1 MATLPT
7 LPRRTWLE
15 QLSLGLAVV
24 LILVGALA
32 LAGWWLHVD
41 ALVRPLAEIAPAPI
55 KANAALCWLLLG
67 LALLTVELGLPQFAW
82 VAALPASIGLLSLI
96 EHLVGVDLRIDELLT
111 TDHLLF
117 ETAHPGRMDAVT
129 AGCIFLG
136 GAVVAWRT
144 FAPGARA
151 RIFAGALAGS
161 IIGAVGL
168 ATLLGYATSLPV
180 VYRWGTGTA
189 ASLVCGLAL
198 LILGCALLLGAWRE
212 GSQAENGPPSWSPM
226 PAVIICLALT
236 SVLWIG
242 LRARELDY
250 LGANTQTTINSL
262 AIAID
267 RELKQLSTDVDDRLA
282 APWSRVAEDSAA
294 LWEVYG
300 ALFFSAV
307 KDNGGTAVAWVD
319 PRPDLS
325 LRTRWI
331 YPVKGNEGAIS
342 FDHLLD
348 KGRAETIGAAQ
359 LSDHSVVS
367 GTIVMPNGKG
377 FVIYTAVRRQG
388 AIAGYVAAEFSYAGF
403 FGAIDRQLNLSQ
415 NYYAAIAMDGEPV
428 YATLLADESRDNGQS
443 YSVVIQ
449 RHRFRLNLAP
459 TAEYLRNN
467 RRFLPELALFAGLGI
482 TGLLGLSAFLARRA
496 RAGQLAAEESNRR
509 LLAENEKRSRVEARL
524 QTSDE
529 RLRLTLD
536 STGIGIFEWNV
547 ALGYVYYSP
556 GLWAM
561 LGYDHGRMPATVEAL
576 QSLIH
581 PEDLPVYRRRTEAQL
596 SGGTSF
602 IEPEFRVRSR
612 TGEWRW
618 VYVRAKSVATTAA
631 GLPTRILGTMQD
643 ITARRE
649 AEEALRA
656 SQASTR
662 KLSLVASRTDNLVII
677 FTADGR
683 VEWANESFTRTMEYP
698 LPEIVGKLSTELLAG
713 PETDPRA
720 IARLRT
726 ALAHGQGLSTDLVQ
740 YAKSGRKYHLA
751 FEIQPVRNQAGEVEN
766 FIAVASDITARVE
779 TEQALR
785 RAKLEADTASRAKSE
800 FLASMSHEIR
810 TPMNGVIGMTSLLL
824 ETNLSVEQREYVNTI
839 RSSGE
844 ALLTIIND
852 ILDFSKIESG
862 KLELERLPFELSV
875 CLEETLDLFAPQAA
889 EKRIELVY
897 GVDRSV
903 PPLVLGDIT
912 RLRQV
917 LVNLVNNAV
926 KFTPGGSIA
935 VEVRKAPGDPA
946 EHGVPP
952 GHLLLEFTVRDTGIG
967 IPADSVDR
975 LFKAFSQVDSSTT
988 RKYGGTGLGLAI
1000 CQRLCALMGGDI
1012 RVESTEG
1019 QGSSFIFTMQTEPAA
1034 IPLENSLPPLPGLL
1048 QHGTVLVVEEHPVA
1062 QRRLQ
1067 ELFAAWGASSLVA
1080 SDAAHAGELASG
1092 LAAPPVLLV
1101 VDFDPAEPGAS
1112 FDALAAIK
1120 APRLVMLPFGQNP
1133 PEIPR
1138 DGPLYNFI
1146 AKPIKNSLF
1155 YHAVSTLLASVA
1167 KAGTPL
1173 PSEPVHRL
1181 SDEIPLDVL
1190 LVEDNP
1196 VNQKVALR
1204 FLDRLGYRADAAGNG
1219 LEAVNTLESRHY
1231 HLVLMDLQMPE
1242 MDGLEASRQIRRRLP
1257 PERQPKIIALTAN
1270 ALHGD
1275 RELCIAAGMDD
1286 YISKPVKLHE
1296 IEEAIRRQFGPPPD
1310 PVKTIG

>member
-1 MATLPT
+1 
-7 LPRRTWLE
+7 
-15 QLSLGLAVV
+15 LSLVLAVA
-24 LILVGALA
+24 LILVGALT
-32 LAGWWLHVD
+32 LAGWWLHLD
-41 ALVRPLAEIAPAPI
+41 ALVQPLPGIAAI
-55 KANAALCWLLLG
+55 KVNAALCWLFLG

-82 VAALPASIGLLSLI
+82 IAVLPASIGLLTLI
-96 EHLVGVDLRIDELLT
+96 EHIASIDLRIDELLA
-111 TDHLLF
+111 TDHLLL
-117 ETAHPGRMDAVT
+117 ETAHAGRMAAVT
-129 AGCIFLG
+129 AGCILLG
-136 GAVVAWRT
+136 GGVLAWRT
-144 FAPGARA
+144 FAPEARA
-151 RIFAGALAGS
+151 RIFAGAFAGS
-161 IIGAVGL
+161 IIGSVGL
-168 ATLLGYATSLPV
+168 ATLLGNATSLPV

-189 ASLVCGLAL
+189 VSLVCGCAL
-198 LILGCALLLGAWRE
+198 LMLGCALLLMAWRE
-212 GSQAENGPPSWSPM
+212 GSKAENGPPSWLPM
-226 PAVIICLALT
+226 PAVIICLSLT

-262 AIAID
+262 AITID
-267 RELKQLSTDVDDRLA
+267 RGLKQLTSDVDDRLA
-282 APWSRVAEDSAA
+282 APWSRVTEDSDA
-294 LWEVYG
+294 LWQVYA
-300 ALFFSAV
+300 ALFFSAA
-307 KDNGGTAVAWVD
+307 KDSGGTAVAWVD

-325 LRTRWI
+325 LRTRWV
-331 YPVKGNEGAIS
+331 YPLKGNEGAIS

-348 KGRAETIGAAQ
+348 KGRAEAIATAQ

-367 GTIVMPNGKG
+367 GTIVMPNGNG

-403 FGAIDRQLNLSQ
+403 FGAIDHQLNLSQ
-415 NYYAAIAMDGEPV
+415 NYHTAIALDGEPV
-428 YATLLADESRDNGQS
+428 YAALLADENRDDGQA

-449 RHRFRLNLAP
+449 RHRFRLSLAP
-459 TAEYLRNN
+459 TDEYLRNN
-467 RRFLPELALFAGLGI
+467 RRYLPELALLAGLGI

-561 LGYDHGRMPATVEAL
+561 LGYEPGRMPATVEAL

-581 PEDLPVYRRRTEAQL
+581 PEDLPLYRRRTETQL

-602 IEPEFRVRSR
+602 IEPEFRVRARS
-612 TGEWRW
+612 GEWRW
-618 VYVRAKSVATTAA
+618 VYVRAKSVAATAG

-698 LPEIVGKLSTELLAG
+698 LPEIVGQLSAELLAG

-726 ALAHGQGLSTDLVQ
+726 ALAQGQGLSTDIVQ

-751 FEIQPVRNQAGEVEN
+751 FDIQPVRNQAGEVEN

-785 RAKLEADTASRAKSE
+785 RAKIEADTASRAKSE

-824 ETNLSVEQREYVNTI
+824 ETDLSAEQREYVSTI

-889 EKRIELVY
+889 AKRIELVY
-897 GVDRSV
+897 GIDRSV
-903 PPLVLGDIT
+903 PLLVLGDIT

-926 KFTPGGSIA
+926 KFTPAGSIA

-1019 QGSSFIFTMQTEPAA
+1019 HGSSFIFTMQTEPAA
-1034 IPLENSLPPLPGLL
+1034 NPLESTLPPLPGLL
-1048 QHGTVLVVEEHPVA
+1048 QHHTGLIVEDHPVA

-1080 SDAAHAGELASG
+1080 SDAAHACELATG
-1092 LAAPPVLLV
+1092 LATAPALLI
-1101 VDFDPAEPGAS
+1101 VDFDPTETGAS
-1112 FDALAAIK
+1112 FDTLAAIK
-1120 APRLVMLPFGQNP
+1120 APRLVLLPFGQNP
-1133 PEIPR
+1133 PATPR
-1138 DGPLYNFI
+1138 DGQLYNFI
-1146 AKPIKNSLF
+1146 SKPIKNSSF

-1167 KAGTPL
+1167 KAGTTP
-1173 PSEPVHRL
+1173 PPEPVHRL

-1275 RELCIAAGMDD
+1275 RELCLAAGMDD
-1286 YISKPVKLHE
+1286 YITKPMKLHE
-1296 IEEAIRRQFGPPPD
+1296 IEEAIRRQFGPQPE